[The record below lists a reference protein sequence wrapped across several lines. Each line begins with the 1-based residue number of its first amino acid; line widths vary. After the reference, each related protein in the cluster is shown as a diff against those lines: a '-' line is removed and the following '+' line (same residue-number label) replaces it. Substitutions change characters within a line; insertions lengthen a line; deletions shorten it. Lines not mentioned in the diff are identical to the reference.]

1 MSEPGDKASAQPLP
15 VLGAGC
21 ASRYDPEALSEE
33 HGTDFPGAEALWAQ
47 QLCEQQVCE
56 QQQGAPASDAD
67 TPAVVKPD
75 DPAAAC

>member
-56 QQQGAPASDAD
+56 QQQGEPVSDAD

>member
-1 MSEPGDKASAQPLP
+1 MGEPGDKASAKPLP

-47 QLCEQQVCE
+47 QLREQP
-56 QQQGAPASDAD
+56 QGEPASDVD
-67 TPAVVKPD
+67 TPAAVKPGG
-75 DPAAAC
+75 PAAAC